1 MNLSEYEEY
10 PMSTQAAIKQSPL
23 HKYHEDYDGQMVEYA
38 GWEMPIK
45 YATSIKD
52 EHVHTRTSGS
62 LFDVSHMGRLAFKGK
77 DSARLLE
84 HVCSRKIGSMVEGQC
99 RYSLICNATGGVL
112 DDVIVNRM
120 DENEFMVVVNAA
132 NREKIVAHM
141 ESVIAGRGFE
151 VKMEDRTFKT
161 AMIAMQGPKVMEL
174 IGKFSS
180 EIPQLKRYRFLVK
193 NMMIMKIMVARTG
206 YTGEDGVEVILP
218 ASAIG
223 MAMKMMLKEMNTP
236 EDQEA
241 IKPCGLGA
249 RDTLR
254 LEAGMPLY
262 GHELGEDICALS
274 CGVDFVIALDKSVE
288 DQGETFIGQEAL
300 IAIRDNG
307 GPDVKLVGLEIDS
320 KRTARQGMSILVDG
334 QPVGTVSSGCASPTL
349 NKSIAMGF
357 VPSANTAI
365 GTKVQI
371 DAGKSQLDA
380 TVVEMP
386 FYKRS

>member
-1 MNLSEYEEY
+1 
-10 PMSTQAAIKQSPL
+10 MSQQATLKQSPL
-23 HKYHEDYDGQMVEYA
+23 HSYHEEYNAQMVEYA

-45 YATSIKD
+45 YDTSIKE
-52 EHVHTRTSGS
+52 EHIQTRSSGS
-62 LFDVSHMGRLAFKGK
+62 LFDVSHMGRLSFKGK
-77 DSARLLE
+77 DAGRLLE
-84 HVCSRKIGSMVEGQC
+84 HVCSRKIGSMQEGQC
-99 RYSLICNATGGVL
+99 RYSLICNQSGGVL

-120 DENEFMVVVNAA
+120 GENEFLVVVNAA

-141 ESVIAGRGFE
+141 ESVISGRGFA
-151 VKMEDRTFKT
+151 VKMDDRTLKT

-174 IGKFSS
+174 IGKVSS

-223 MAMKMMLKEMNTP
+223 MAMKMMMKELNSEQDH
-236 EDQEA
+236 ED

-274 CGVDFVIALDKSVE
+274 CGVDFVIALDKSLE
-288 DQGETFIGQEAL
+288 KEGETFIGQDAL
-300 IAIRDNG
+300 ISIRDNG

-320 KRTARQGMSILVDG
+320 KRTARQGMAILIDG
-334 QPVGTVSSGCASPTL
+334 QVAGTISSGCMSPTL

-357 VPSANTAI
+357 VPSANTEL
-365 GTKVQI
+365 GTRVAI
-371 DAGKSQLDA
+371 DAGKSQLEA
-380 TVVEMP
+380 VVVEMP
-386 FYKRS
+386 FYKLSK

>member
-1 MNLSEYEEY
+1 MT
-10 PMSTQAAIKQSPL
+10 TQAAIKQSPL
-23 HKYHEDYDGQMVEYA
+23 HKYHEDYDAQMVEYA

-45 YATSIKD
+45 YATSIKE
-52 EHVHTRTSGS
+52 EHIQTRTSGS
-62 LFDVSHMGRLAFKGK
+62 LFDVSHMGRLSIKGK
-77 DSARLLE
+77 DAARFLE

-99 RYSLICNATGGVL
+99 RYSLICNTTGGVH

-120 DENEFMVVVNAA
+120 GDTEFLVVVNAG
-132 NREKIVAHM
+132 NREKIVAHF
-141 ESVIAGRGFE
+141 EAVIADRGFDL
-151 VKMEDRTFKT
+151 KMEDRTLKT

-174 IGKFSS
+174 IGKISS

-223 MAMKMMLKEMNTP
+223 MAMKMMMKELNS
-236 EDQEA
+236 EQDQED

-274 CGVDFVIALDKSVE
+274 CGVDFVISLDKSVE
-288 DQGETFIGQEAL
+288 NQGETFIGQEAL

-307 GPDVKLVGLEIDS
+307 GPEGKLVGLEIDS
-320 KRTARQGMSILVDG
+320 KRTARQGMPILVDG
-334 QPVGTVSSGCASPTL
+334 QAVGTISSGCASPTL
-349 NKSIAMGF
+349 NTSIAMGF
-357 VPSANTAI
+357 VPQANTEL

-371 DAGKSQLDA
+371 DAGRTQLDA

-386 FYKRS
+386 FYKRPK

>member
-1 MNLSEYEEY
+1 
-10 PMSTQAAIKQSPL
+10 MSTHAGIKQSPL
-23 HKYHEDYDGQMVEYA
+23 HKYHEEYHGQMVEYA

-45 YATSIKD
+45 YATSIKE
-52 EHVHTRTSGS
+52 EHVHTREHAS
-62 LFDVSHMGRLAFKGK
+62 LFDVSHMGRLSLKGK
-77 DSARLLE
+77 DSARFLE

-99 RYSLICNATGGVL
+99 RYSLICNEHGGVR

-120 DENEFMVVVNAA
+120 GDNEFLVVVNAG
-132 NREKIVAHM
+132 NREKIVGHFEA
-141 ESVIAGRGFE
+141 VIAGRSFD
-151 VKMEDRTFKT
+151 VKLEDRTEKT

-174 IGKFSS
+174 IGKVSS

-223 MAMKMMLKEMNTP
+223 MAMKMLMKEMNSE
-236 EDQEA
+236 EDRET

-288 DQGETFIGQEAL
+288 EHGEMFIGQEAL
-300 IAIRDNG
+300 MKIRDDG
-307 GPDVKLVGLEIDS
+307 GPAVKLVGLEIDS
-320 KRTARQGMSILVDG
+320 KRTARQGMGILVDG
-334 QPVGTVSSGCASPTL
+334 ESVGTISSGCLSPTL
-349 NKSIAMGF
+349 EKSIAMGF
-357 VPSANTAI
+357 VPSAHTAI
-365 GTKVQI
+365 GTKVQV
-371 DAGKSQLDA
+371 DAGRAKLDA
-380 TVVEMP
+380 VVVELP
-386 FYKRS
+386 FYKRGK

>member
-1 MNLSEYEEY
+1 M
-10 PMSTQAAIKQSPL
+10 PTQAAIKQSPL
-23 HKYHEDYDGQMVEYA
+23 HKYHEEYNAQMVEYA

-45 YATSIKD
+45 YATSIKE
-52 EHVHTRTSGS
+52 EHIQTRTSGS
-62 LFDVSHMGRLAFKGK
+62 LFDVSHMGRLSFKGK
-77 DSARLLE
+77 DASRLLE
-84 HVCSRKIGSMVEGQC
+84 HVCSRKIGSMQEGQC
-99 RYSLICNATGGVL
+99 RYSLICNAAGGVL

-120 DENEFMVVVNAA
+120 GESEFLVVVNAA

-141 ESVIAGRGFE
+141 ESVIADRGFD
-151 VKMEDRTFKT
+151 VRMEDRTLKT

-174 IGKFSS
+174 IGKISS

-223 MAMKMMLKEMNTP
+223 MAMKMMMKELNS
-236 EDQEA
+236 EQDQED

-288 DQGETFIGQEAL
+288 NQGETFIGQEAL

-307 GPDVKLVGLEIDS
+307 GPEVKLVGLEIDS
-320 KRTARQGMSILVDG
+320 KRTARQGMPIMVDG
-334 QPVGTVSSGCASPTL
+334 QAVGTISSGCASPTL
-349 NKSIAMGF
+349 NTSIAMGF
-357 VPSANTAI
+357 VPQANTEL

-371 DAGKSQLDA
+371 DAGRTQLDA

-386 FYKRS
+386 FYKRSK

>member
-1 MNLSEYEEY
+1 
-10 PMSTQAAIKQSPL
+10 MSTQAAIKQSPL
-23 HKYHEDYDGQMVEYA
+23 HQYHTDYDAQMVEYA

-52 EHVHTRTSGS
+52 EHHHTRQSGS

-77 DSARLLE
+77 GSASLLE

-99 RYSLICNATGGVL
+99 RYSLICNEQGGVL

-120 DENEFMVVVNAA
+120 GDNEFLVVVNAA
-132 NREKIVAHM
+132 NREKIAAHVQA
-141 ESVIAGRGFE
+141 VIADREFD
-151 VKMEDRTFKT
+151 VKMEDRTLKT

-180 EIPQLKRYRFLVK
+180 EIPKLKRYRFLVK

-223 MAMKMMLKEMNTP
+223 MAMKMMLKEMNTEQDK
-236 EDQEA
+236 ED

-262 GHELGEDICALS
+262 GHELGEEICALS
-274 CGVDFVIALDKSVE
+274 CGVDFVIALDKCVE
-288 DQGETFIGQEAL
+288 DQGETFIGQAAL
-300 IAIRDNG
+300 MKIRGAG

-320 KRTARQGMSILVDG
+320 KRTARQGMAILVAG
-334 QPVGTVSSGCASPTL
+334 ESVGAISSGCMSPTL
-349 NKSIAMGF
+349 EKSIAMGF
-357 VPSANTAI
+357 VPPAHTEL
-365 GTKVQI
+365 GTKVMI
-371 DAGKSQLDA
+371 DAGRTQLEA

-386 FYKRS
+386 FYKRSK

>member
-1 MNLSEYEEY
+1 
-10 PMSTQAAIKQSPL
+10 MSTQAAIKQSPL
-23 HKYHEDYDGQMVEYA
+23 HKYHEDYDAQMVEYA

-45 YATSIKD
+45 YATSIKE
-52 EHVHTRTSGS
+52 EHIHTRTSGS
-62 LFDVSHMGRLAFKGK
+62 LFDVSHMGRLSFKGK
-77 DSARLLE
+77 DAARFLE
-84 HVCSRKIGSMVEGQC
+84 HVCSRKIGSMQTGQC
-99 RYSLICNATGGVL
+99 RYSLICNEVGGVL

-120 DENEFMVVVNAA
+120 DENEFLVVVNAA

-141 ESVIAGRGFE
+141 EAVIADRSFN
-151 VKMEDRTFKT
+151 VKMEDRTLKT

-174 IGKFSS
+174 IGRFSS
-180 EIPQLKRYRFLVK
+180 EIPDLKRYRFLVK

-223 MAMKMMLKEMNTP
+223 MAMKMMMKEMNTE
-236 EDQEA
+236 EDREA

-262 GHELGEDICALS
+262 GHELGEEICALS
-274 CGVDFVIALDKSVE
+274 CGVDFVIALDKCIE
-288 DQGETFIGQEAL
+288 NQGETFIGQDAL

-320 KRTARQGMSILVDG
+320 KRTARQGMSIMVDG
-334 QPVGTVSSGCASPTL
+334 QAVGTISSGCLSPTL
-349 NKSIAMGF
+349 NGSIAMGF
-357 VPSANTAI
+357 VPSAHTEL

-371 DAGKSQLDA
+371 DAGRTQLDA

-386 FYKRS
+386 FYKRPK

>member
-1 MNLSEYEEY
+1 
-10 PMSTQAAIKQSPL
+10 MSMQAAIKQSPL
-23 HKYHEDYDGQMVEYA
+23 HKYHEEYHAQMVEYA

-45 YATSIKD
+45 YTTSIKE
-52 EHVHTRTSGS
+52 EHVHTRMSGS
-62 LFDVSHMGRLAFKGK
+62 LFDVSHMGRLSIKGK
-77 DSARLLE
+77 DSARFLE

-99 RYSLICNATGGVL
+99 RYSLICNEHGGVR

-120 DENEFMVVVNAA
+120 GENEFLVVVNAG
-132 NREKIVAHM
+132 NREKIVGHF
-141 ESVIAGRGFE
+141 ETVIAGRCFD
-151 VKMEDRTFKT
+151 VKMEDWTEKT

-174 IGKFSS
+174 IGKVSP

-223 MAMKMMLKEMNTP
+223 MAMKMLMKEMSSE
-236 EDQEA
+236 EDHET

-274 CGVDFVIALDKSVE
+274 CGVDFVIALDKTVE
-288 DQGETFIGQEAL
+288 EHGETFIGQEAL
-300 IAIRDNG
+300 MKIRDAG
-307 GPDVKLVGLEIDS
+307 GPEVKLVGLKIDS
-320 KRTARQGMSILVDG
+320 KRTARQGMAILVDG
-334 QPVGTVSSGCASPTL
+334 QAVGTVSSGCMSPTL
-349 NKSIAMGF
+349 EQSIAMGF
-357 VPSANTAI
+357 VPSTHTEI
-365 GTKVQI
+365 GTRVQI
-371 DAGKSQLDA
+371 DAGRMKLDA
-380 TVVEMP
+380 MVVELP
-386 FYKRS
+386 FYKRGK

>member
-1 MNLSEYEEY
+1 
-10 PMSTQAAIKQSPL
+10 MSTSTTIKQSPL
-23 HKYHEDYDGQMVEYA
+23 HKYHEEYDAQMVEYA

-45 YATSIKD
+45 YATTIKD
-52 EHVHTRTSGS
+52 EHNHTRNSGS

-77 DSARLLE
+77 ESARLLE

-99 RYSLICNATGGVL
+99 RYSLICNAAGGVL

-141 ESVIAGRGFE
+141 EAVIADRGFH
-151 VKMEDRTFKT
+151 VKMEDRTLKT

-223 MAMKMMLKEMNTP
+223 MAMKMMLKEMNTE
-236 EDQEA
+236 EDREA

-274 CGVDFVIALDKSVE
+274 CGVDFVIALDKCVE
-288 DQGETFIGQEAL
+288 NQGETFIGQDAL

-307 GPDVKLVGLEIDS
+307 GPDVKLIGLEIDS
-320 KRTARQGMSILVDG
+320 KRTARQGMSIMVDG
-334 QPVGTVSSGCASPTL
+334 QAVGTISSGCASPTL

-357 VPSANTAI
+357 VPSTHTEL

-371 DAGKSQLDA
+371 DAGKTQLDA